1 MRIFL
6 KVAFYALILFGF
18 QNSVYADNYNFYF
31 AQSAEDDD
39 SDGVPNSSAQTVKII
54 NTSTYTVYDGNLSG
68 YYALEYDDLA
78 ATITN
83 GVTGSSYSA
92 SLDYMGSGKEVL
104 DFAGSTLTVRENSV
118 LQMNDDNVS
127 GDSFTYDRVTK
138 VDVSDGSV
146 TSQILV
152 ASSQA
157 AYDYANEAGYTVMLA
172 ESAIDRSGGG
182 YQTLT
187 TFSSNVTNSVTATA
201 NVLSKGG
208 FSTEQITN
216 ADGTVLFREESDGT
230 VHIGE
235 NSIVLADEAVSTSG
249 NDEVYSSSG
258 TLQLGNNDNHVTTI
272 RGSLRVADPSI
283 ATDAANKRYVDQQN
297 SADRDYADGI
307 GASALASLSSLTSIP
322 NGNGI
327 GIGTSVINGESAI
340 ALGLQHMVN
349 KRVAVNLTSSY
360 NSTIDNYTISGGI
373 GWGW

>member
-1 MRIFL
+1 M
-6 KVAFYALILFGF
+6 LFGF
-18 QNSVYADNYNFYF
+18 QKSIYADNYNFYF
-31 AQSAEDDD
+31 AQSADDD
-39 SDGVPNSSAQTVKII
+39 DGDGVPNTDDQTVKII
-54 NTSTYTVYDGNLSG
+54 NTSTYTVYDGTLTG

-127 GDSFTYDRVTK
+127 GDSFVYDRVTK

-157 AYDYANEAGYTVMLA
+157 AYDYAEEAGYTVMLA
-172 ESAIDRSGGG
+172 ESEIDRSGGG

-187 TFSSNVTNSVTATA
+187 TFSSNVTNSVSATA

-235 NSIVLADEAVSTSG
+235 NSIVLADEAVSASG

-258 TLQLGNNDNHVTTI
+258 TLQLGDNDNHVTTI